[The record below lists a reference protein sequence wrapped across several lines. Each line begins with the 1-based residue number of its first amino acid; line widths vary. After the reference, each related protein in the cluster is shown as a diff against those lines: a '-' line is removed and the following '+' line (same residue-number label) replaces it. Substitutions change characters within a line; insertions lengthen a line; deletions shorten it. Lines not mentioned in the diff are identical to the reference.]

1 MSGVAG
7 KLVNNK
13 KLEAASSVMR
23 AITHPLRLKLIGFID
38 QSRRVNVNKIYK
50 SLKMEQS
57 VASQHLR
64 ILREDNLVK
73 AERNGKLI
81 YYTVN
86 YSKLNGIADGVGKF
100 IPQ

>member
-13 KLEAASSVMR
+13 KLESASSVMR

-81 YYTVN
+81 FYSVN
-86 YSKLNGIADGVGKF
+86 YAKLQDIADGVAKF
-100 IPQ
+100 VPQ

>member
-1 MSGVAG
+1 MSGVAS

-13 KLEAASSVMR
+13 KLESASSVMR

-38 QSRRVNVNKIYK
+38 QSRRINVNKIYK

-86 YSKLNGIADGVGKF
+86 YEKLQAVADGVSKF
-100 IPQ
+100 IPE

>member
-1 MSGVAG
+1 MSGVAY

-13 KLEAASSVMR
+13 KLDVASSVMR
-23 AITHPLRLKLIGFID
+23 AITHPLRLKLITFID

-64 ILREDNLVK
+64 ILREDDLVK

-81 YYTVN
+81 FYTIN
-86 YSKLNGIADGVGKF
+86 YVKLQDIANGVSKFLA
-100 IPQ
+100 

>member
-1 MSGVAG
+1 MSGVAY

-13 KLEAASSVMR
+13 KLEVASSVMR
-23 AITHPLRLKLIGFID
+23 AVTHPLRLKLIAFID
-38 QSRRVNVNKIYK
+38 QSRKVNVNKIYK

-73 AERNGKLI
+73 AERQGKLI
-81 YYTVN
+81 FYTVN
-86 YSKLNGIADGVGKF
+86 YAKLQAVSDGVSKF
-100 IPQ
+100 VPV

>member
-13 KLEAASSVMR
+13 KLEGASSVMR
-23 AITHPLRLKLIGFID
+23 AITHPLRLKLIAFID
-38 QSRRVNVNKIYK
+38 QSRRINVNKIYK

-81 YYTVN
+81 FYTVN
-86 YSKLNGIADGVGKF
+86 YTKLQAIADGVAKF
-100 IPQ
+100 IPE